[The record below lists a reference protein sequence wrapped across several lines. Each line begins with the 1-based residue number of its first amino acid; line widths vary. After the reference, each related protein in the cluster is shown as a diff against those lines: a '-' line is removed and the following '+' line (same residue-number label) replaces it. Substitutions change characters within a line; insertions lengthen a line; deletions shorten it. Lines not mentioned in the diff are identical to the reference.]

1 MTYAETHPPIP
12 AEEAVCVNC
21 AHFHNTH
28 RRFGSGVCDV
38 HKRGNAALVVEHV
51 HTCKRFKRKG
61 VPTHDS
67 NGDRH
72 K

>member
-1 MTYAETHPPIP
+1 MTYTETQPPIP
-12 AEEAVCVNC
+12 AGEPVCVNC

-28 RRFGSGVCDV
+28 RAYGSGVCSQ
-38 HKRGNAALVVEHV
+38 HKRGNAALVVEHT

-61 VPTHDS
+61 VPTHDA
-67 NGDRH
+67 GDGH